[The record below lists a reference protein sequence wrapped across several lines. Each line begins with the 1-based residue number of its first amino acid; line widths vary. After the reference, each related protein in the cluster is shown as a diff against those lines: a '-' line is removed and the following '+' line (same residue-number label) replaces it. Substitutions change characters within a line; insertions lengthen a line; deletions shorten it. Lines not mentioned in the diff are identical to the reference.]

1 MSQFLN
7 YICAAYSM
15 LLVRTYEE
23 YRILSQYV
31 QQLKATKIL
40 DENGQENGTYKAAV
54 WDIVDGVRSLDIVD
68 KVLKTGSK
76 AAEGTANNPEAA
88 LDYLAAAE
96 DNTVLFVKD
105 FHPFFEKDFQD
116 RAILIRK
123 IRNLSGQFKAKGKSL
138 VFISPDMKPPME
150 LEKDITI
157 VDYKLPE
164 RSELQVVL
172 KSVCKATGA
181 AIPRDVD
188 TILDAAMGMTAL
200 EAENAF
206 AVSLVEAKK
215 FDAAL
220 IRREKAAIVKKTGLL
235 EVIETTETL
244 DQIGG
249 MENAKEW
256 AILKKDSFTPEAKA
270 FGIISPKGVFFN
282 GVPGCG
288 KSLLSKVLSVVFGR
302 PLFRLDMSKI
312 KSKWVGESE
321 SNFRMVLDTV
331 GATAPSIL
339 WIDEIEKVLAGNG
352 NGQDGH
358 EVTKGIFG
366 MFLTWVEEK
375 KEDVILVA
383 TANNVGN
390 LPPELMSRFDVTFW
404 VDLPDAIQRL
414 EIIKIHVKKAMSR
427 SNWGKTLQVS
437 DLFSDAQLADVVQ
450 ATENF
455 SGREIEAAVKDG
467 MSRAWANRHAKLQ
480 ADDLVAAAKSIT
492 PTALIKREEL
502 AVLRR
507 KAADQGMKNA
517 SIVHEQAEITEGPG
531 SRKVN
536 NRGISPTGSA
546 G

>member
-1 MSQFLN
+1 MSSQFIN
-7 YICAAYSM
+7 YVCAAYPL

-23 YRILSQYV
+23 YRVLSQFV
-31 QQLKATKIL
+31 AQLKGTKIL
-40 DENGQENGTYKAAV
+40 DENGQESGEYKAFV
-54 WDIVDGVRSLDIVD
+54 WDVVDGVRPLE
-68 KVLKTGSK
+68 TGSK
-76 AAEGTANNPEAA
+76 AIEGTAFNPNAA
-88 LDYLAAAE
+88 LDFLAKAE
-96 DNTVLFVKD
+96 DNTLLFVKD
-105 FHPFFEKDFQD
+105 FHPFFEKEFQD
-116 RAILIRK
+116 RAIIIRK
-123 IRNLSGQFKAKGKSL
+123 VRNLSAQFKAKGKTL

-150 LEKDITI
+150 LEKEVTI

-164 RSELQVVL
+164 RAELQVVL

-181 AIPRDVD
+181 AMPKDKEVEAL
-188 TILDAAMGMTAL
+188 LDAALGMTAL

-249 MENAKEW
+249 LENAKEW
-256 AILKKDSFTPEAKA
+256 ALLKKDSFTPEAKA
-270 FGIISPKGVFFN
+270 FGIISPKGVLLN

-339 WIDEIEKVLAGNG
+339 WIDEIEKVLSGNG

-358 EVTKGIFG
+358 EVMKGIFG
-366 MFLTWVEEK
+366 MFLTWMEEK

-383 TANNVGN
+383 TVNNIGN

-404 VDLPDAIQRL
+404 VDLPDAVQRL
-414 EIIKIHVKKAMSR
+414 EIVKIHVKKALNR
-427 SNWGKTLQVS
+427 SNWGKNLKAE
-437 DLFSDAQLADVVQ
+437 DLFTEAQLTEIVK
-450 ATENF
+450 ATEHF
-455 SGREIEAAVKDG
+455 SGREIEAVVKDG

-480 ADDLVAAAKSIT
+480 ADDLVAAAKSVT
-492 PTALIKREEL
+492 PTAVVKKQEL
-502 AVLRR
+502 TILRN
-507 KAADQGMKNA
+507 KAMEQGMKNA
-517 SIVHEQAEITEGPG
+517 SISHEQATVTEGPG

-536 NRGISPTGSA
+536 TGINLSGA
-546 G
+546 VG